1 MERQKLYELMLKKG
15 PRRYPLDAVKFDDQE
30 GETEMTYFVL
40 GYVANGYDPK
50 RAPRPEV
57 LIGNSFATEAE
68 ARAYAAT
75 VHESYRPFVAAIVEG
90 DWAERIAAEYDK
102 AQQLQEE

>member
-1 MERQKLYELMLKKG
+1 
-15 PRRYPLDAVKFDDQE
+15 
-30 GETEMTYFVL
+30 
-40 GYVANGYDPK
+40 
-50 RAPRPEV
+50 
-57 LIGNSFATEAE
+57 
-68 ARAYAAT
+68 